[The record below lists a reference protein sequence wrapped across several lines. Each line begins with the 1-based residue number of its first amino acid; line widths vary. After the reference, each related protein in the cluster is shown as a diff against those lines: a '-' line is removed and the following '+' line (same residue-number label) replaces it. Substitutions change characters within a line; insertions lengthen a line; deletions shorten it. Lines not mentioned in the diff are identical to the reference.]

1 MSGIEIPI
9 LIYTDAD
16 FELEKLGI
24 QSSIKN
30 TNVAIFTFYFIN
42 AINRYEEEGVE
53 YTSIMCNGKDYVS
66 PLPFD
71 VVKQLIDENLY
82 V

>member
-1 MSGIEIPI
+1 MNGIEIPI

-30 TNVAIFTFYFIN
+30 TSVALFTFYHIN
-42 AINRYEEEGVE
+42 AINRYEEEGIE
-53 YTSIMCNGKDYVS
+53 YTSIMCNGKDYVT
-66 PLPFD
+66 PLPMEI
-71 VVKQLIDENLY
+71 VKQLINENL
-82 V
+82 